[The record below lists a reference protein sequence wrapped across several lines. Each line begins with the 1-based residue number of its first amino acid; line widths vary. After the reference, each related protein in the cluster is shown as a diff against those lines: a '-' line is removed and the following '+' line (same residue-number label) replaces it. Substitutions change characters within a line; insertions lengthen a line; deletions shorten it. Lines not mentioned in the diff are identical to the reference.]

1 MIGPLKRRR
10 TSRVGPHNK
19 CGFSLVEV
27 MVAILVLGIGLVGL
41 TQGITAGLRSGK
53 ESETQTTAALLAA
66 GRIEELRAEGGLID
80 STLEGDDGEFYHWQ
94 QTIAPAGIDGL
105 HKVDVVILNPQTG
118 QTVYELETLLFEPVE
133 TTATNANSSASSSR
147 RGQ

>member
-1 MIGPLKRRR
+1 MTGLLKMRCASR
-10 TSRVGPHNK
+10 TVGQGNHA
-19 CGFSLVEV
+19 FSLVEV

-66 GRIEELRAEGGLID
+66 GRIEELRAEGGLTD
-80 STLEGDDGEFYHWQ
+80 STMEGDSGEFYHWQ

-105 HKVDVVILNPQTG
+105 HKVDVVILNPQSG
-118 QTVYELETLLFEPVE
+118 ETVYELETLLFEPVE
-133 TTATNANSSASSSR
+133 TTATNANGSLSSSR